1 MGASHPANNTVVP
14 ITGIGN
20 HQANGGDPLVCATQR
35 TPCCAIIPDRF
46 GDWFYPNE
54 TVVPINGAGASLY
67 RTRRDS
73 DSANNVLGG
82 ALLNRRFD
90 VMGPTGIYHCV
101 IPGADDINQCFILD
115 STQIQIM
122 VSKLQYNFIILVFL
136 IINLPQIVL
145 IIGVNNGFRSSI
157 RPSNFC
163 TDF

>member
-20 HQANGGDPLVCATQR
+20 HQANGGDPLVCATQC

-82 ALLNRRFD
+82 ALLNCRFD

-101 IPGADDINQCFILD
+101 IPGADDVNQML
-115 STQIQIM
+115 
-122 VSKLQYNFIILVFL
+122 Y
-136 IINLPQIVL
+136 
-145 IIGVNNGFRSSI
+145 IGLYTNTNNGKQAPVQLYYTGIF
-157 RPSNFC
+157 NH
-163 TDF
+163 